1 MDLTKPH
8 YTFILENDN
17 NHISQIANRKGTIL
31 AGTEII
37 GDKKLNTMELND
49 ENIDKIKSHF
59 QGKIAELQQKKAA
72 EKEEAEEEKEEAE
85 GKGAA
90 GSGAAG
96 SGAADSGAF
105 IGPVTPERQL
115 TIADSPEAGSGA
127 FIGPVKPETLAIAD
141 SPSSEEQ
148 LVAIADSTENQEG
161 GKKIRKTQKKR
172 RTRRNKKNK
181 RKTSKK

>member
-72 EKEEAEEEKEEAE
+72 EEEAKKAEEEAATDATPEGEE
-85 GKGAA
+85 
-90 GSGAAG
+90 
-96 SGAADSGAF
+96 GAF
-105 IGPVTPERQL
+105 IGLVN
-115 TIADSPEAGSGA
+115 
-127 FIGPVKPETLAIAD
+127 PETLAIAD

>member
-72 EKEEAEEEKEEAE
+72 EL
-85 GKGAA
+85 
-90 GSGAAG
+90 
-96 SGAADSGAF
+96 
-105 IGPVTPERQL
+105 Q
-115 TIADSPEAGSGA
+115 
-127 FIGPVKPETLAIAD
+127 
-141 SPSSEEQ
+141 
-148 LVAIADSTENQEG
+148 
-161 GKKIRKTQKKR
+161 QKKAAE
-172 RTRRNKKNK
+172 
-181 RKTSKK
+181 

>member
-72 EKEEAEEEKEEAE
+72 ELQQKKAAEKEEAEEEKEEAE
-85 GKGAA
+85 EADATPEGKGAA
-90 GSGAAG
+90 GSG
-96 SGAADSGAF
+96 
-105 IGPVTPERQL
+105 
-115 TIADSPEAGSGA
+115 AGSGA
-127 FIGPVKPETLAIAD
+127 FIGPVNPETLAIAD

-148 LVAIADSTENQEG
+148 LVVTAETPSRLEG

>member
-127 FIGPVKPETLAIAD
+127 FIGPVKPETRLAIAG
-141 SPSSEEQ
+141 
-148 LVAIADSTENQEG
+148 STENQEG